1 MPSLKIAEK
10 IKSTIPTHFYEIKS
24 SQDCLERFFSFFH
37 FFHFIYRLHEKH
49 PWYSEQ
55 LTFLLVNT
63 DNNKY
68 LTKDELLEATKISE
82 DFSVLSFSSDKLE
95 NWVDALIGIG
105 DKNGDKRITF
115 DEYVHM
121 SHDAFVNNIA
131 PRTLKRVLR
140 Q

>member
-1 MPSLKIAEK
+1 MSF
-10 IKSTIPTHFYEIKS
+10 STFWRGFSHFDPFS
-24 SQDCLERFFSFFH
+24 SRNKFLFYFN
-37 FFHFIYRLHEKH
+37 YRLHEKH

-121 SHDAFVNNIA
+121 SRDVFVNNFA
-131 PRTLKRVLR
+131 PRNLRSVLR
-140 Q
+140 NY